1 MGRAGPGG
9 AAGRRAAHR
18 PPDLAAGVPRPAPAD
33 RGRSGAGAAR
43 PARPRRP
50 RGRCRPRTGPS
61 VVGGSRRPRHRR
73 AAVRRPAPG
82 PPRRGHRTAG
92 SRRAGRRSARVAAA
106 GHGAGPPGPARR
118 GRGARAAGRGL
129 LRHGRAAPAHP
140 DRAARLQPGRRGGPA
155 DRRRARLGTGLAAAG
170 PPSRRLPRPSAAD
183 RLPPAGR
190 RPGRDGAGHRPGSRR
205 LAGLSELGGRRPR
218 HGARD
223 AERRRPAA
231 GPVAGAP
238 PRCGLRRLPDR
249 RCDRIGAVRRS
260 RRCARRGGDRLTAAA
275 VRRRAGRGGRPHRPR
290 RSRCG
295 RRAAGR
301 RSGTADRPAG
311 APGHRDYPGHV
322 MSSTEPVY
330 LDHAATTPL
339 LPEVLAAMTEQLG
352 RVGNASSLHAS
363 GRAARRAAEQSR
375 ERLAEALGARPSEV
389 LFTGGGTESDNLA
402 VKGLFWARRQADSRR
417 RRVVVSP
424 AEHHAVLDS
433 VEWLAKHDGADIT
446 WLPVEPTGRV
456 RREALAEALGD
467 GGDVAVASVMW
478 ANNEIGTVSDVAA
491 LAEVAHAVGVP
502 LHTDAVQ
509 AVGQV
514 PVDFGA
520 SGADALTMTGHKLG
534 GPMGAG
540 VLLLR
545 RDAECTPLLH
555 GGGQERDVR
564 SGTLDV
570 AAIVGLTVA
579 AVSAVGSREERGA
592 RLVALRDRLVAGVVA
607 QVPDAQLNGAP
618 LDDVLAGGPGRL
630 PGNAHLSFPGA
641 EGDALLMLLDA
652 RGIECS
658 TGSAC
663 SAGVA
668 RPSHV
673 LLAVGADTDRARSSL
688 RLSLGHTSTDAD
700 VDAVLEVIGPVVERA
715 RRAGL
720 ARGDRK

>member
-1 MGRAGPGG
+1 
-9 AAGRRAAHR
+9 
-18 PPDLAAGVPRPAPAD
+18 V
-33 RGRSGAGAAR
+33 
-43 PARPRRP
+43 
-50 RGRCRPRTGPS
+50 T
-61 VVGGSRRPRHRR
+61 
-73 AAVRRPAPG
+73 
-82 PPRRGHRTAG
+82 
-92 SRRAGRRSARVAAA
+92 
-106 GHGAGPPGPARR
+106 
-118 GRGARAAGRGL
+118 
-129 LRHGRAAPAHP
+129 
-140 DRAARLQPGRRGGPA
+140 
-155 DRRRARLGTGLAAAG
+155 
-170 PPSRRLPRPSAAD
+170 
-183 RLPPAGR
+183 
-190 RPGRDGAGHRPGSRR
+190 
-205 LAGLSELGGRRPR
+205 
-218 HGARD
+218 
-223 AERRRPAA
+223 
-231 GPVAGAP
+231 
-238 PRCGLRRLPDR
+238 
-249 RCDRIGAVRRS
+249 
-260 RRCARRGGDRLTAAA
+260 
-275 VRRRAGRGGRPHRPR
+275 
-290 RSRCG
+290 
-295 RRAAGR
+295 
-301 RSGTADRPAG
+301 
-311 APGHRDYPGHV
+311 
-322 MSSTEPVY
+322 Y
-330 LDHAATTPL
+330 LDHAATTPV

-417 RRVVVSP
+417 RRIVVSP

-433 VEWLAKHDGADIT
+433 VEWLAKHDGADVT

-456 RREALAEALGD
+456 RPEALAEALGD
-467 GGDVAVASVMW
+467 GSDVAVASVMW
-478 ANNEIGTVSDVAA
+478 ANNEIGTVSDIRA
-491 LAEVAHAVGVP
+491 LAAVARSVGVP

-520 SGADALTMTGHKLG
+520 SGVDALTMTGHKLG

-570 AAIVGLTVA
+570 AAIVGLEVA
-579 AVSAVGSREERGA
+579 TTLAVRSRPERVPRIA
-592 RLVALRDRLVAGVVA
+592 ALRDRLVAGVMA
-607 QVPDAQLNGAP
+607 AVPDAQLNGAP
-618 LDDVLAGGPGRL
+618 LDDLIASGPGRL

-673 LLAVGADTDRARSSL
+673 LLATGADAERARSSL
-688 RLSLGHTSTDAD
+688 RFSLGHTSSDDD
-700 VDAVLEVIGPVVERA
+700 VDALLDVIAPVVERA

-720 ARGDRK
+720 GRR